1 MDTDAIDNQTIQ
13 KLCLEAYEIAKQN
26 GWHEEKREF
35 GTLIALMHSEL
46 SEALEAYRKDPED
59 VMWSNITEELA
70 DVCIRIFN
78 ACGEYNL
85 DLAAAIENKMRKNK
99 ERGYKHGGRRI

>member
-1 MDTDAIDNQTIQ
+1 MASEAFNSKTLNDLCSDAFET
-13 KLCLEAYEIAKQN
+13 AKQN

-46 SEALEAYRKDPED
+46 SEALEAYRKDSED
-59 VMWSNITEELA
+59 VMWPHITEELA

-78 ACGEYNL
+78 ACGEYEL
-85 DLAAAIENKMRKNK
+85 DLATAIENKMEKNK
-99 ERGYKHGGRRI
+99 ARGYKYGGRRI

>member
-1 MDTDAIDNQTIQ
+1 MASEAFHSKTLND
-13 KLCLEAYEIAKQN
+13 LCREAFETAKQN

-46 SEALEAYRKDPED
+46 SEALEAYRKDSED
-59 VMWSNITEELA
+59 VMWSHITEELA

-78 ACGEYNL
+78 ACGEYEL
-85 DLAAAIENKMRKNK
+85 DLATAIESKMEKNK
-99 ERGYKHGGRRI
+99 ARGYKYGGRRI

>member
-1 MDTDAIDNQTIQ
+1 MASEVSNNKTINDLCSDAF
-13 KLCLEAYEIAKQN
+13 EIAKQN
-26 GWHEEKREF
+26 GWHDEKREF

-46 SEALEAYRKDPED
+46 SEALEAYRKDSED

-85 DLAAAIENKMRKNK
+85 DLATAIESKMEKNK
-99 ERGYKHGGRRI
+99 ARGYKYGGRRI

>member
-1 MDTDAIDNQTIQ
+1 MASDKFNDKTINE
-13 KLCLEAYEIAKQN
+13 LCLEAYNIAKIN

-46 SEALEAYRKDPED
+46 SEALEAYRKDPEE
-59 VMWSNITEELA
+59 VMWQNITEELA

-78 ACGEYNL
+78 ACGEYDL
-85 DLAAAIENKMRKNK
+85 DLSSAIENKMNKNK
-99 ERGYKHGGRRI
+99 NRGYKYGGRRI

>member
-1 MDTDAIDNQTIQ
+1 MATEVFDSKTIND
-13 KLCLEAYEIAKQN
+13 LCREAFETARLN

-46 SEALEAYRKDPED
+46 SEALEAYRKDSEE
-59 VMWSNITEELA
+59 VMWANITQELA

-78 ACGEYNL
+78 ACGEYQL
-85 DLAAAIENKMRKNK
+85 DLASAIENKMEKNK
-99 ERGYKHGGRRI
+99 SRGYKYGGRRI